1 MGNYQKEISY
11 KDIPTILLE
20 NRIIN
25 LVGEV
30 NDEMAYN
37 ITSLLHIL
45 NNESQT
51 KPISLYINSPG
62 GSCVSGLSI
71 IDTMKHCSCPIYT
84 IVTGMAASMGAA
96 ILSAGDK
103 RFALP
108 NATIMVHQS
117 SGGQQGNIQDM
128 RIGFKYHEEIN
139 SRLAKIISENC
150 GMSEEEYL
158 EKTLRDF
165 YMWPEDA
172 LPGKFGEKGII
183 DEIILPKEKKIVTR

>member
-71 IDTMKHCSCPIYT
+71 IDTMKH
-84 IVTGMAASMGAA
+84 
-96 ILSAGDK
+96 
-103 RFALP
+103 
-108 NATIMVHQS
+108 
-117 SGGQQGNIQDM
+117 
-128 RIGFKYHEEIN
+128 GFKI
-139 SRLAKIISENC
+139 AFI
-150 GMSEEEYL
+150 
-158 EKTLRDF
+158 
-165 YMWPEDA
+165 
-172 LPGKFGEKGII
+172 
-183 DEIILPKEKKIVTR
+183 